1 MDIEKANRLI
11 DRASIIKEFVRHPG
25 FKILE
30 TEINTKIQDG
40 KNLWLSADTKDKA
53 EEIRLQT
60 KPWQDILNLLKKLI
74 LQGEA
79 SRQLLQSQENEVT
92 N

>member
-1 MDIEKANRLI
+1 MDIEKAEKIIERS
-11 DRASIIKEFVRHPG
+11 SIIKEFVRHPG

-30 TEINTKIQDG
+30 AEISTKIQDC
-40 KNLWLSADTKDKA
+40 KNLWLNADTKDKA

-60 KPWQDILNLLKKLI
+60 KPWQDILNMLKKLI

-79 SRQLLQSQENEVT
+79 SKQLLQSQENEVIK
-92 N
+92 